1 MNSDRVDFIV
11 VGSGIAGLRAAV
23 QLAKVG
29 EVCVLTKERISESN
43 TEYAQGGVA
52 VVLND
57 DDDISLHY
65 QDTIDAGAG
74 LCDPEAVS
82 VLVEEGPRYIL
93 ELIEHGAEF
102 DREGAHLAFTQE
114 AAHSRRRVLHAHGD
128 ATGREIVRAL
138 IAWSRKSDSIHFL
151 PHACTQSLIIDDG
164 RCNGVTFVEPG
175 TNRIRALNA
184 RSVVLASGGAGQLF
198 LHTTNPDVATGDGQ
212 AMAYRAGAVVADLEF
227 IQFHPT
233 ALAVEGAPRFLL
245 TEAMRGEGG
254 KLVNAAG
261 ERFMPRYDNRAELAP
276 RDVVSRSIYF
286 EMQRGG
292 WPNVFLDLRHLDTE
306 FTRKRFPQI
315 YATCLLYNIDISR
328 DLIPVSPA
336 AHYIMGG
343 VRTDI
348 FGRTSIKG
356 LYAAGEVSCTGVH
369 GANRLASNSLLEGL
383 VFGARAGQ
391 AAAEEAPASTGAG
404 TPRDWDLGAEADWR
418 IDDGT
423 RAEVKR
429 IMWENVGIVRNATG
443 LNSALISLEAVA
455 ARQLNTRSWNFVTL
469 ARLVAEA
476 ALGRL
481 ESRGA
486 HYRSDYPNL
495 DDAGFR
501 HHTLQQR
508 KNPAVQGAAEM
519 PEPLE
524 T

>member
-1 MNSDRVDFIV
+1 MNDSVDFIV

-23 QLAKVG
+23 QLARSGRVT
-29 EVCVLTKERISESN
+29 VLTKDRIWESN

-52 VVLND
+52 VVLSD

-74 LCDPEAVS
+74 LCDPDAVA
-82 VLVEEGPRYIL
+82 VLVEEGPKYIL
-93 ELIEHGAEF
+93 ELIDHGAEF
-102 DREGAHLAFTQE
+102 DREGADLAFTQE

-138 IAWSRKSDSIHFL
+138 IAWSRKFESIQFL
-151 PHACTQSLIIDDG
+151 PHACTQSLVVDDG
-164 RCNGVTFVEPG
+164 RCTGVTFVEPG

-184 RSVVLASGGAGQLF
+184 RAVVLASGGAGQLF

-212 AMAYRAGAVVADLEF
+212 AMAYRAGAVAADLEF

-233 ALAVEGAPRFLL
+233 ALAVDGAPRFLL
-245 TEAMRGEGG
+245 SEAMRGEGG
-254 KLVNAAG
+254 KLVNAQG
-261 ERFMPRYDNRAELAP
+261 ERFMPAYDKREELAP

-286 EMQRGG
+286 EMERGHWG
-292 WPNVFLDLRHLDTE
+292 SVFLDLRHLDREYTAE
-306 FTRKRFPQI
+306 RFPQI
-315 YATCLLYNIDISR
+315 YATCLLYNVDITR

-343 VRTDI
+343 VRTDV

-383 VFGARAGQ
+383 VFGARAGL
-391 AAAEEAPASTGAG
+391 AASEEAPGSAGAG
-404 TPRDWDLGAEADWR
+404 TPRDWDLGYEADWR

-423 RAEVKR
+423 RADVKR
-429 IMWENVGIVRNATG
+429 VMWDNVGIVRNAAG
-443 LNSALISLEAVA
+443 LNAALSSLSEIA

-469 ARLVAEA
+469 ARLIAEA
-476 ALGRL
+476 ALSRL

-486 HYRSDYPNL
+486 HYRSDFPET
-495 DDAGFR
+495 DDVRFR
-501 HHTLQQR
+501 RHTLQQR
-508 KNPAVQGAAEM
+508 F
-519 PEPLE
+519 E
-524 T
+524 TGRDSTN